1 MVNNNK
7 VTKNPKAQ
15 ERGKKAWQTTLEK
28 IKTKH
33 IAEIKNGAGD
43 TGTPT
48 PTTGTPT
55 PTTGT
60 LTPTSTGSTITIDTI
75 LLLGIGVAAYFYMYQ
90 KPSQEPEKPKAAPE
104 PPVKNQVFWE

>member
-33 IAEIKNGAGD
+33 IAEIKNDAGD

-48 PTTGTPT
+48 STTGVLLPLLRVLL
-55 PTTGT
+55 P
-60 LTPTSTGSTITIDTI
+60 
-75 LLLGIGVAAYFYMYQ
+75 LLL
-90 KPSQEPEKPKAAPE
+90 
-104 PPVKNQVFWE
+104 QVVL